1 MPIEISGKRVI
12 VTGGAR
18 GIGAAAVS
26 VLAAEGARVVSFD
39 VLDELGEQVAAETTT
54 QGTGTAGYRHVDIS
68 DRAAVVDATASAV
81 AELGGLDTMVN
92 IAGIERR
99 CPAEDL
105 SEADWDEVFGVNVK
119 GTLFTNQAA
128 FPHLK
133 ERGGSIVNFGSD
145 AALRPYVDG
154 AHYSAS
160 KGAVI
165 SFTRTI
171 AGEWGRYGIRANAV
185 VPAIWTPMYD
195 EYRERLTPEQLTA
208 HEAQMAER
216 IPLGGRLG
224 DPVGD
229 LAPVLVFLTSDASRF
244 MTGQI
249 VSVNGGNQQVR

>member
-1 MPIEISGKRVI
+1 MPIGINGKRVI

-18 GIGAAAVS
+18 GIGAAAVA

-39 VLDELGEQVAAETTT
+39 VLDELGEQVAAEAS
-54 QGTGTAGYRHVDIS
+54 QGPGAAGYRHVDIS
-68 DRAAVVDATASAV
+68 DRAAVFDATASAV
-81 AELGGLDTMVN
+81 AELGGLDAMVN

-99 CPAEDL
+99 CPAQDITEG
-105 SEADWDEVFGVNVK
+105 DWDEVFTVNVK
-119 GTLFTNQAA
+119 GSLFTSQAA
-128 FPHLK
+128 FPHLR
-133 ERGGSIVNFGSD
+133 EHGGSIVNFGSD
-145 AALRPYVDG
+145 AALRPYVGG

-195 EYRERLTPEQLTA
+195 EYRERLTPEELSG

-224 DPVGD
+224 DPVAD
-229 LAPVLVFLTSDASRF
+229 LAPVLVFLISDASRF